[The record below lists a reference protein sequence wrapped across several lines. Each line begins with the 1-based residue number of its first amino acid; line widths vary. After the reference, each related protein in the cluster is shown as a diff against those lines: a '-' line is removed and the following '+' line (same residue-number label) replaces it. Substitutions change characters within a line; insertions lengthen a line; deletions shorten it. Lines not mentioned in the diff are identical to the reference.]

1 MKVYNK
7 LVRDKIPDIIKD
19 DNGIPITRILNDE
32 EYLEE
37 LNHKLKE
44 ELDEYLEDGSIE
56 ELADMAEV
64 MRAIISLKKTS
75 YEEFENIRISKVLKR
90 GAFKKRIFLERED

>member
-37 LNHKLKE
+37 LNNKLKE

-64 MRAIISLKKTS
+64 IRAILELKKTS

>member
-37 LNHKLKE
+37 LNNKLKE

-90 GAFKKRIFLERED
+90 GAFKERIFLEREE